1 MFGSECV
8 PPNMVRDAEF
18 NSCLV
23 QDYCIVGRQ
32 GRILPFSDLVLWR
45 RLPLCQVKCFKKN
58 EVVQASVL
66 ENIIIYRRKDQIY
79 VASCQITPFCLLSY
93 FCFSLFLHFVYT
105 GCKAGLFRDWDSV
118 EAHTV
123 LSLSLT

>member
-1 MFGSECV
+1 MFGSERV

-18 NSCLV
+18 NSCLE
-23 QDYCIVGRQ
+23 QDYCIIGRQ

-45 RLPLCQVKCFKKN
+45 GGFLCVKKN

-79 VASCQITPFCLLSY
+79 VASCQIMPFCLLSY
-93 FCFSLFLHFVYT
+93 FCFNLFLHFVYT
-105 GCKAGLFRDWDSV
+105 RCKAGLFRDWDSV

-123 LSLSLT
+123 LSISLT